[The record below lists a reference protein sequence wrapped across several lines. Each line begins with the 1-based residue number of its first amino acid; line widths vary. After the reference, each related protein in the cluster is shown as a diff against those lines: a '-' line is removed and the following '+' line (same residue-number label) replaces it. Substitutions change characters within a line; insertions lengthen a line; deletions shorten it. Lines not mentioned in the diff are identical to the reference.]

1 MYMSI
6 SKKGNR
12 KIKNDFFRVMRM
24 WEFFKLIFLIFVI
37 AVMLFVPL
45 KTVLIHHVNEPVA
58 VAFLYFVALLSHKI
72 TPPAIHGLSSGGRTG
87 RRSWVCRGWGLR
99 ICTKAPKD
107 VTVLLQGQDALFF

>member
-12 KIKNDFFRVMRM
+12 KIKNDFFRVMRL

-45 KTVLIHHVNEPVA
+45 KTVLIHHVNEP
-58 VAFLYFVALLSHKI
+58 
-72 TPPAIHGLSSGGRTG
+72 
-87 RRSWVCRGWGLR
+87 
-99 ICTKAPKD
+99 
-107 VTVLLQGQDALFF
+107 